1 MACEDRAA
9 AFKAA
14 MERVTNEFRDGL
26 ASTAAGVEQ
35 KSREIAENAKDG
47 SDLAQ
52 GIGMA
57 AGTAIGGYLG
67 GPPGAAVG
75 ATVGKAIGAL
85 FVVEFTE
92 VTHKVSMDV
101 PQVALRDTEIKFDAP
116 EITVRDNDIIF
127 NLPTLVTK
135 TVPGPE
141 MPVVVCT
148 TERQCVSYRIETPFG
163 DIKDEK
169 CTDVPVC
176 KIEMRPTSLDVP
188 TWEDREQRI
197 VFGIPEVTMR
207 TQRIVV
213 GLPEVA
219 MRRTDISF
227 NLPSITVRFVKDVG
241 KATAAAVQAMQ
252 SDAQS
257 EFAARRLQFKER
269 MRLETVPLAIEMFDC
284 YKQQLRTGIAQI
296 AATFDPQMN
305 QISDALKQMLAR
317 GVPEGDDDYQRVKAQ
332 LEKLVSDRG
341 SAIAGLEDALSKLE
355 KSATEAID
363 RLANSKIGRAHV

>member
-1 MACEDRAA
+1 MTCEDKAS
-9 AFKAA
+9 AFKTA
-14 MERVTNEFRDGL
+14 MERVTSEFRESL
-26 ASTAAGVEQ
+26 ASTAASVEA
-35 KSREIAENAKDG
+35 KSKEIAEKAKDG

-52 GIGMA
+52 GVGMV
-57 AGTAIGGYLG
+57 AGTAVGGYLG
-67 GPPGAAVG
+67 GPTGAAVG

-92 VTHKVSMDV
+92 VVHKISMDV
-101 PQVALRDTEIKFDAP
+101 PQVAIQDTEIKFDAP
-116 EITVRDNDIIF
+116 EITIRDNDIVF
-127 NLPTLVTK
+127 NLPTLVMR

-148 TERQCVSYRIETPFG
+148 TERKCVSYRIETPFG

-176 KIEMRPTSLDVP
+176 KVEMRPTSLDVP

-197 VFGIPEVTMR
+197 VLGVPEVTMR
-207 TQRIVV
+207 SQRIVV

-227 NLPSITVRFVKDVG
+227 NLPSITIRFVKDVG
-241 KATAAAVQAMQ
+241 KATAAAVQALQ

-257 EFAARRLQFKER
+257 EFAVKKLQFKER
-269 MRLETVPLAIEMFDC
+269 MRLVIVPLAIDMFDC
-284 YKQQLRTGIAQI
+284 YKQHLRGGIAQI

-305 QISDALKQMLAR
+305 QISDALKQMLAQ
-317 GVPEGDDDYQRVKAQ
+317 GVPEADDDYQRIKAQ
-332 LEKLVSDRG
+332 LEKLVIDRS
-341 SAIAGLEDALSKLE
+341 SALAELEKALAKLE
-355 KSATEAID
+355 VSAADAIE
-363 RLANSKIGRAHV
+363 RLANGEFEDAN